1 MEFKELNE
9 KKKTTKIKPAN
20 LWELFGRF
28 LYVVGPTY
36 TAHSQRT
43 AYIAL
48 MLDRAVLSHPLAT
61 RKLVFSAYFHDIG
74 SIGKD
79 EEYLNNENYDV
90 EHAIDGY
97 LILKYNSPL
106 KNHAKIVL
114 YHHSRWDTSY
124 IDPYYVLGNRL
135 SLCDT
140 FDELYENGH
149 DMNYILKYLNDN
161 KGKLFNPSDV
171 NALNKLAKRIDLKYV
186 LDSGQY
192 LDVLTKYIKG
202 LHFTSNL
209 TNGYINMLSSLFERY
224 DAVTLDHSKT
234 VALCAYYLGQ
244 AMKLDI
250 DQCYNLYFAG
260 LIHDLGKIYIP
271 ESILKKPGKLTK
283 EEYEVMKTHVSKTH
297 DLIHG
302 ILPENIVQIAVRHHE
317 KLDGSGYP
325 NHINGIHLTLEQRI
339 LAVADV
345 ISALISKRSYKEGF
359 DYEKTKNVL
368 LDEASKNH
376 LDERVISAF
385 IENHDF
391 IISEFKK
398 VFDESLENEKMM
410 KEEKRDLIKKLENPR
425 KGLNLPIR
433 AK

>member
-1 MEFKELNE
+1 MEFKELND
-9 KKKTTKIKPAN
+9 KKKTSKIKPAN

-48 MLDRAVLSHPLAT
+48 MLDRAMHSHPIAT

-79 EEYLNNENYDV
+79 EEYLNNKNYDV

-124 IDPYYVLGNRL
+124 VDVYYVLGNRL

-140 FDELYENGH
+140 FDELYENGY
-149 DMNYILKYLNDN
+149 DMDFILRYINDN
-161 KGKLFNPSDV
+161 KGILFNPADV
-171 NALNKLAKRIDLKYV
+171 ACLTKLAKKIDFKHV
-186 LDSGQY
+186 LDSGEY
-192 LDVLTKYIKG
+192 LDVLTKYING
-202 LHFTSNL
+202 LFFTSNL

-234 VALCAYYLGQ
+234 VALSAFYLGQ
-244 AMKLDI
+244 AMELDI
-250 DQCYNLYFAG
+250 DKCYDLYFAG
-260 LIHDLGKIYIP
+260 LVHDLGKIYVP
-271 ESILKKPGKLTK
+271 ENILKKPGKLTK
-283 EEYEVMKTHVSKTH
+283 EEYEVMKTHVIKTH

-302 ILPENIVQIAVRHHE
+302 ILPETIVQIAIRHHE

-325 NHINGIHLTLEQRI
+325 NQIKENHLTLEQRI
-339 LAVADV
+339 LAVADIV
-345 ISALISKRSYKEGF
+345 SALLSKRSYKDEF
-359 DYEKTKNVL
+359 DYEKTKKVL
-368 LDEASKNH
+368 TDEALNNH
-376 LDERVISAF
+376 LDKEVVEAF
-385 IENHDF
+385 LNNHDF
-391 IISEFKK
+391 IIKEFKK
-398 VFDESLENEKMM
+398 VINESLENEKKMALE
-410 KEEKRDLIKKLENPR
+410 KEDLLKKMENPR
-425 KGLNLPIR
+425 KGLNMPIMAR
-433 AK
+433 